1 MLLVTRVQKLH
12 CSKEMG
18 LIKVGNYYTSRI
30 HKRNLDLRGKVNE
43 EYVNTDE
50 KRQKYDVWVILY
62 FSSSD

>member
-12 CSKEMG
+12 CSKETG

-43 EYVNTDE
+43 YVNIDE
-50 KRQKYDVWVILY
+50 KRQKYDGWVILY